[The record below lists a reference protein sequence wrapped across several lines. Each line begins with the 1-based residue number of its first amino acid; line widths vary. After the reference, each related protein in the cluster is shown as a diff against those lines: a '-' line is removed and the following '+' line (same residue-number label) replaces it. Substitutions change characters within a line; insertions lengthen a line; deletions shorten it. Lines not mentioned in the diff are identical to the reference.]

1 MAGKKALSLP
11 VEQRKEWI
19 DSSDGTFSLRRQYR
33 LAGLSRSNH
42 YYEPISES
50 EENLK
55 LMRLI
60 DQQYMKY
67 PFYGYPRM
75 TDWLQSQGYEVNHK
89 RVARLMKKMDLQAI
103 TPGPHTSKPAK
114 GHEIYPYLL
123 RGVEIV
129 RKSQVWSMDITY
141 IPMKKGYLY
150 LAAIIDWFSRYV
162 IDWELS
168 NSMDR
173 EFCMRSLKRALTGRN
188 KPEIFNTNQGSQYT
202 STEFVSRLKINNI
215 AISMDGKGRA
225 LDKRM
230 VERLWRS
237 VKYDDVYIKR
247 YGSMIETFAG
257 LEKYFRK
264 YNTRS
269 HQGLSDYSP
278 DEIYKGQENLEEAA

>member
-188 KPEIFNTNQGSQYT
+188 KPEIFNTDQGSQFT
-202 STEFVSRLKINNI
+202 SSEFTTLLKEHQI

-225 LDKRM
+225 VDNIFI
-230 VERLWRS
+230 ERLWWS
-237 VKYDDVYIKR
+237 LKYENIYPSAYESGDSLKK
-247 YGSMIETFAG
+247 G
-257 LEKYFRK
+257 LQKYFHYYNHERK
-264 YNTRS
+264 HSSISKRVPAE
-269 HQGLSDYSP
+269 LF
-278 DEIYKGQENLEEAA
+278 EN